1 MWENF
6 LKLIGT
12 IEIVEIRKLRKVVS
26 DWLIAKS
33 VRNEIE
39 SDLVKWLYHVS
50 KRGWSTNLMMNDSRL
65 NTIMTVIGGSLW
77 LMIVT
82 IRKYSTE
89 YEIEYEIIFRKN
101 GPKLVEIRVWIYSWS
116 TWHDFK
122 SVQNIFKNN
131 HKYLP
136 NRFSKFLH

>member
-82 IRKYSTE
+82 IRKYS
-89 YEIEYEIIFRKN
+89 
-101 GPKLVEIRVWIYSWS
+101 
-116 TWHDFK
+116 
-122 SVQNIFKNN
+122 
-131 HKYLP
+131 
-136 NRFSKFLH
+136 